1 MSVIIP
7 HSFQVEENDI
17 DEKPNRSSIMSLF
30 KNQSL
35 TTRNS
40 NPISLWQR
48 EMNNLFDRFGRDIG
62 TFDMD
67 MSGFAPRIEIK
78 EKEKHYTVCAE
89 VPGIKESDINV
100 SLSDN
105 NLILEGERKSETK
118 KEEEGFFSSEFSYG
132 NFYRSIALDEEVN
145 PDSVKASY
153 KDGVLTVELEK
164 VRPSAH
170 KTKKIPIMKS

>member
-1 MSVIIP
+1 
-7 HSFQVEENDI
+7 
-17 DEKPNRSSIMSLF
+17 MSLF

-35 TTRNS
+35 ATRVT
-40 NPISLWQR
+40 NPVSLWQR
-48 EMNNLFDRFGRDIG
+48 EMNNLFDRFGRDFGSIG
-62 TFDMD
+62 TDITE
-67 MSGFAPRIEIK
+67 FAPKLEIK

-100 SLSDN
+100 SLQDN

-118 KEEEGFFSSEFSYG
+118 KEDEGFFSSEFSYG
-132 NFYRSIALDEEVN
+132 SFYRCIPLDEEVN

-153 KDGVLTVELEK
+153 KDGILTVEMDK
-164 VRPSAH
+164 VKASNH

>member
-1 MSVIIP
+1 
-7 HSFQVEENDI
+7 
-17 DEKPNRSSIMSLF
+17 MSLF

-35 TTRNS
+35 STRNS

-48 EMNNLFDRFGRDIG
+48 EMNNFFDRFGRDIG
-62 TFDMD
+62 GLDMD
-67 MSGFAPRIEIK
+67 LTGFTPRIEIK
-78 EKEKHYTVCAE
+78 EEAKHYTVCAE

-100 SLSDN
+100 SLRDN
-105 NLILEGERKSETK
+105 NLILEGERKSESK

-132 NFYRSIALDEEVN
+132 NFYRSIALDEEVD

-153 KDGVLTVELEK
+153 KDGVVTIELDK
-164 VRPSAH
+164 VKASTH